1 MDCLKI
7 DNVFVSD
14 PKLMANNLNIF
25 FTSVAQKIA
34 DEIHPTDRPPDIAI
48 SNDVPL
54 LNFSDCPVTN
64 GIIVT
69 FVTESASSRLL
80 QGMQRAKQIWDFL
93 RRSPL
98 ECL

>member
-7 DNVFVSD
+7 DNVLVSD

-48 SNDVPL
+48 SNDVPVYHYLIFLIVRLPALKLSKL
-54 LNFSDCPVTN
+54 LICFNLKKARILMVCQC
-64 GIIVT
+64 
-69 FVTESASSRLL
+69 LL
-80 QGMQRAKQIWDFL
+80 
-93 RRSPL
+93 
-98 ECL
+98 